1 MAKIRDVLRTLRDH
15 ELIYRGCYKEDLAKM
30 VVAKRRLLRSQNTP
44 SSKSDRVL
52 NALLKMST
60 NITKVKNIE
69 NNNTKF
75 KTIPVKKNLRI
86 LGFPSA

>member
-1 MAKIRDVLRTLRDH
+1 M
-15 ELIYRGCYKEDLAKM
+15 EGLAKM
-30 VVAKRRLLRSQNTP
+30 VVAKRRLLSSQNTP

-75 KTIPVKKNLRI
+75 KTIPVKKKN
-86 LGFPSA
+86 

>member
-1 MAKIRDVLRTLRDH
+1 M
-15 ELIYRGCYKEDLAKM
+15 EGLAKM

-52 NALLKMST
+52 NPLLKMST

-75 KTIPVKKNLRI
+75 KTIPVKKKKLRI
-86 LGFPSA
+86 LGFPSAW

>member
-1 MAKIRDVLRTLRDH
+1 MNLFIGGVNM
-15 ELIYRGCYKEDLAKM
+15 EGLAKM

-52 NALLKMST
+52 NPLLKMST

-75 KTIPVKKNLRI
+75 KTIPVKKKN
-86 LGFPSA
+86 